1 MPDYDNDRP
10 KKTWKERDQQKD
22 GSAHRKSDRSQQGG
36 TGRAEN
42 SRAYRSYKTQLNKL
56 FDGGGAVPDALKSK
70 LEGVEVAADVK
81 AAREALQALSEAMTP
96 RKIKKA
102 LVAYQEEFGFPRDKA
117 IVEKLLDLDDE
128 AIVLQALSTLNELLE
143 EGAIKRAS
151 SLKMRIK
158 TAQMTVDTAEVK
170 AAGDALLEKLR

>member
-1 MPDYDNDRP
+1 MSLETPPPTASR
-10 KKTWKERDQQKD
+10 
-22 GSAHRKSDRSQQGG
+22 
-36 TGRAEN
+36 GRLAEN
-42 SRAYRSYKTQLNKL
+42 
-56 FDGGGAVPDALKSK
+56 
-70 LEGVEVAADVK
+70 ADVV
-81 AAREALQALSEAMTP
+81 ELVVAL
-96 RKIKKA
+96 
-102 LVAYQEEFGFPRDKA
+102 EFSVRSLDPPQQ
-117 IVEKLLDLDDE
+117 LLDLDDE

>member
-1 MPDYDNDRP
+1 M
-10 KKTWKERDQQKD
+10 
-22 GSAHRKSDRSQQGG
+22 
-36 TGRAEN
+36 
-42 SRAYRSYKTQLNKL
+42 
-56 FDGGGAVPDALKSK
+56 
-70 LEGVEVAADVK
+70 
-81 AAREALQALSEAMTP
+81 
-96 RKIKKA
+96 
-102 LVAYQEEFGFPRDKA
+102 
-117 IVEKLLDLDDE
+117 EKRLDLDDE